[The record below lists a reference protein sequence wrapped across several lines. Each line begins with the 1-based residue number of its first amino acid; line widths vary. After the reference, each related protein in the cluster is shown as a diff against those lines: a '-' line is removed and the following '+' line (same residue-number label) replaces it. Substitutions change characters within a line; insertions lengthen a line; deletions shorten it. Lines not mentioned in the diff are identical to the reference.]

1 MQYKVVIIG
10 GGNVA
15 YHLIRNIT
23 SSGHKLVQIFNRSL
37 QNINAYNSKTNIVGT
52 IGELTM
58 DADIY
63 IVCVKDNAI
72 EEVVAN
78 LNLKNKLIVHTSGN
92 RSMNLLEKCSSNY
105 GVFYPLQSFTKNI
118 DIKIKEVPIAIEAS
132 NEEAMTILKQFAQS
146 ITNKVVLMNELQRK
160 QLNIAGVFVNNFTN
174 HLYTL
179 MSDYLSAHDID
190 FNLLHPLI
198 HHTQEK
204 LKLGNPKDMQTGPA
218 ARGDQSTIED
228 HMKLLAHDEK
238 LSNLYQLMT
247 ENIQS
252 YYQTK

>member
-23 SSGHKLVQIFNRSL
+23 SSGHQLVQIFNRSL
-37 QNINAYNSKTNIVGT
+37 QNINAFHSKTNIVGK

-72 EEVVAN
+72 EEVVSHLN
-78 LNLKNKLIVHTSGN
+78 LNDKLIVHTSGN
-92 RSMNLLEKCSSNY
+92 RSMNLLKNCSTHF

-118 DIKIKEVPIAIEAS
+118 DIKIKEVPIAIEA
-132 NEEAMTILKQFAQS
+132 NNDNAMDILNDFAQS
-146 ITNKVVLMNELQRK
+146 ISNRVVRMDEEQRK
-160 QLNIAGVFVNNFTN
+160 QLNIAGVFVNNFAN

-179 MSDYLSAHDID
+179 MSDYLAAHQID
-190 FNLLHPLI
+190 FNLLLPLI

-218 ARGDQSTIED
+218 SRGDQNTIKD
-228 HMKLLAHDEK
+228 HLELLSGDEK
-238 LSNLYQLMT
+238 LSNLYRLMT
-247 ENIQS
+247 DNILS
-252 YYQTK
+252 YYHNK